1 MRIAEACPIHF
12 RSVANQTRFVALRD
26 QLAKTQTSE
35 KALASIDAIRR
46 WLPVVQPPTER
57 IVEDEKTLAI
67 RLHAIQQRDSRI
79 GFEAACQY
87 FYVGVDLGEKVVNCQ
102 GLLSRWL
109 PERRERS
116 VACR

>member
-1 MRIAEACPIHF
+1 MRSAEAWPIHF

-35 KALASIDAIRR
+35 KALASIDAI
-46 WLPVVQPPTER
+46 ER

-67 RLHAIQQRDSRI
+67 RLHAIQQHDSRI

-116 VACR
+116 IACR